1 MLHGI
6 NRSDTERHIDV
17 EELVWPNAKVPM
29 PSVPL
34 TRLLSGRRYE
44 SDTEGQAEEKE
55 VVRPDFPP
63 ARLALAPAFPAA
75 LGDELGVQLLEV
87 WGFLRSFPE
96 ARPPTPHAGLSGPRA
111 HTHVPRILAAT
122 GQRAG
127 LAAAGSCVASCAPSP
142 VGAPPHVGV
151 QRQKGWVLCFA

>member
-1 MLHGI
+1 MLRGGHG
-6 NRSDTERHIDV
+6 SDTERHIDV
-17 EELVWPNAKVPM
+17 KELVWPNAKVPM

-34 TRLLSGRRYE
+34 IRLLSGRRYE

-96 ARPPTPHAGLSGPRA
+96 ARAPPPYAGLSGLRS
-111 HTHVPRILAAT
+111 HTHEPRISAAT
-122 GQRAG
+122 GDELG
-127 LAAAGSCVASCAPSP
+127 LQLLEVA
-142 VGAPPHVGV
+142 
-151 QRQKGWVLCFA
+151 